1 MRYFLIAVSLVFV
14 LSCIPDSEN
23 PITDPNPEKI
33 DLSILGTWFW
43 KDENESGYIHIGLDG
58 KTKLLKL
65 VMIDTKSDGELDI
78 SEYSGHTS
86 SLGGNSYLNLKWL
99 RPEEFKTNGY
109 FFVKYTISQSSLGIA
124 LIDSGFVVKAIEGR
138 SLKGKLG
145 KDKFFTSIYIT
156 EGQKKIQQFILNNDK
171 ALFPEIKYLPKL
183 KLPDKVFQK

>member
-14 LSCIPDSEN
+14 LSCIPNSEN